1 MYTNNKKHNYNKNNL
16 KNSWE
21 KNATREKREIK
32 ALQEFTWIVPLLQE
46 QPPYRERLC
55 PNSLVALPESDK
67 YG

>member
-21 KNATREKREIK
+21 KNATREKGC
-32 ALQEFTWIVPLLQE
+32 A
-46 QPPYRERLC
+46 
-55 PNSLVALPESDK
+55 NSLVALPESDK